1 MMEQPQRQRE
11 DKFTS
16 EDLPKI
22 LAALQNAHEAKAAGS
37 VIIHFADNGGVI
49 SVLQEIKKK
58 YK

>member
-1 MMEQPQRQRE
+1 MIQPGKERE
-11 DKFTS
+11 DKFTA

-22 LAALQNAHEAKAAGS
+22 LAALHNAHEAKAAGS